1 MLLSLNI
8 LLFKTSMKAAD
19 EVTDPNQRFYKVR
32 YAYVKLFGIVTK
44 HMTFFRGFGGT
55 YKHKKYTG
63 IVVEFFH

>member
-1 MLLSLNI
+1 
-8 LLFKTSMKAAD
+8 MKAAD